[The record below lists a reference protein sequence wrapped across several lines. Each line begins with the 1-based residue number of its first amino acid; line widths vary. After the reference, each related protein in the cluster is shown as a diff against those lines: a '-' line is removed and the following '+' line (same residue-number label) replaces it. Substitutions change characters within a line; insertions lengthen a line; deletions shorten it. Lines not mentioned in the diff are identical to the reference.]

1 MASAAT
7 RASVRPS
14 GWVVGVVVLFV
25 LFVLVSAAAD
35 AANIVI
41 VEVVFFVVT
50 LILDEHANRERKL
63 TAQLLC

>member
-1 MASAAT
+1 MASAAA

-14 GWVVGVVVLFV
+14 GWVVVVFV

-41 VEVVFFVVT
+41 VEVVFFVVS
-50 LILDEHANRERKL
+50 LILDDHANRERKL
-63 TAQLLC
+63 TDLLLC